1 MFLFISKYRNGD
13 TTVLNSEI
21 HKYKTQKQRMA
32 NNRNDEKQLI
42 EKMCNTLYC
51 YIPRLPSLIVILF
64 SPSKLYGINRSVN
77 IEKYKSN
84 LWIELV
90 NLEIYITFKLNTA
103 YFSCILKKKLI
114 LLPVWNSAV
123 KFDYWT
129 LWKLIQ
135 TYNKGE

>member
-1 MFLFISKYRNGD
+1 MDYLLCLNILRCSKFSYLTEFIFFVRWNKFLCFYLSVNTEMAIPQY
-13 TTVLNSEI
+13 EI

-42 EKMCNTLYC
+42 EKMCNKLYC

-103 YFSCILKKKLI
+103 YFSCI
-114 LLPVWNSAV
+114 
-123 KFDYWT
+123 
-129 LWKLIQ
+129 
-135 TYNKGE
+135 